1 MQGHNGTFSSVAV
14 LILLL
19 AACSNNK
26 YTTEA
31 QSSTRLPGTCPVG
44 STCDDL
50 GGNIGAEDQR
60 LNSGLKSDNSA
71 ALEAEADKIR
81 NQDPEKLEKSI
92 EKMERTE

>member
-1 MQGHNGTFSSVAV
+1 MQLHSGKVSSVAV
-14 LILLL
+14 LLVLL
-19 AACSNNK
+19 AACNNSN

-31 QSSTRLPGTCPVG
+31 QSSTRVEGSCPVG

-50 GGNIGAEDQR
+50 GGNSDAEDQR
-60 LNSGLKSDNSA
+60 LNSGLKPDNSA
-71 ALEAEADKIR
+71 ALEAEAEKIR

>member
-1 MQGHNGTFSSVAV
+1 MHLHNGKFSSLAS

-19 AACSNNK
+19 AACSNNN

-31 QSSTRLPGTCPVG
+31 QSSSRVPGSCPVG

-60 LNSGLKSDNSA
+60 LNSGLKPDNSA
-71 ALEAEADKIR
+71 ALESEAEKIR

-92 EKMERTE
+92 EKLERSE

>member
-1 MQGHNGTFSSVAV
+1 MQLHKGRFSSVAGF
-14 LILLL
+14 ILLL
-19 AACSNNK
+19 AACSNNN

-31 QSSTRLPGTCPVG
+31 QSSTRMEGSCPVG

-60 LNSGLKSDNSA
+60 LNSGLKPDNSA
-71 ALEAEADKIR
+71 ALEAEAEKIR